1 LDAIIAMNLSETW
14 VGPRERAFAVG
25 IEQMGDVDLVAI
37 VLGTGCPGLPVSVLA
52 AMLLE
57 EHGGIAG
64 LARAGIGELGQRA
77 GMGPAK
83 GARLAAAVE
92 LGRRALMAASIDA
105 SMRLPDRA
113 AVEAWAR
120 PKLATIDHEELWLLA
135 LDGHNGLRATRRVAS
150 GGIHGLHVAARDPI
164 RIALREAASAFVLV
178 HNHPSGDPT
187 PSEEDISFTRAVAD
201 AAATVG
207 TPLLDHVIVAR
218 KRAASVMQR

>member
-1 LDAIIAMNLSETW
+1 MDLSETW
-14 VGPRERAFAVG
+14 IGPRERAVAVG

-57 EHGGIAG
+57 EHGGVAG

-83 GARLAAAVE
+83 GARLAASVE
-92 LGRRALMAASIDA
+92 LGRRAMMAASVDA
-105 SMRLPDRA
+105 SVRLPDRG

-135 LDGHNGLRATRRVAS
+135 LDGHNGLRAARRIAS

-201 AAATVG
+201 AAAVVG

>member
-105 SMRLPDRA
+105 SVRLPDRA

-218 KRAASVMQR
+218 KRALSVMQR